1 VRTRVIAANAAAA
14 AFEAAW
20 SSYDDE

>member
-14 AFEAAW
+14 FEAAW
-20 SSYDDE
+20 GSDDDEW